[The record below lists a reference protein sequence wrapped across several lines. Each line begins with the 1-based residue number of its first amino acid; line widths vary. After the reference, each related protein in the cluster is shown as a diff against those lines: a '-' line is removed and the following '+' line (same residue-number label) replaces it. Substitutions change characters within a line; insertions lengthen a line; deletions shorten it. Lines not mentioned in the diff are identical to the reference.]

1 MSECSRIG
9 TLKIYS
15 QLPVVGIHSER
26 DSATKNSPTIHRHQ
40 NKAEHDLAVLV
51 ETCAMAI
58 DLKGLAKSRGGEGL
72 TDLTF

>member
-1 MSECSRIG
+1 M
-9 TLKIYS
+9 
-15 QLPVVGIHSER
+15 VGIYSER
-26 DSATKNSPTIHRHQ
+26 DGTTNNSPTIHTHQ